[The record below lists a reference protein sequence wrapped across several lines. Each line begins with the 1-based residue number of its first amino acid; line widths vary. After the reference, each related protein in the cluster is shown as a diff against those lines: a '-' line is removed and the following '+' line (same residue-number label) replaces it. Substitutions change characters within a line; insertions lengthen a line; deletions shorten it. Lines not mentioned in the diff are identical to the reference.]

1 MLETETIYP
10 GGNLPKQKYLKR
22 MWRGLAVLL
31 LSILIIL
38 VIRSC
43 GTTEP
48 VPSQPAFGCEY
59 AEEQAV
65 EPVPETLF
73 DELGMETA
81 EPHDIDMEVKCTP
94 EQEQNIFK
102 LLSDSQKQSMYQM
115 KEKEDYLSNAERR
128 MDKVTWTHKPYLFQ
142 WGDVIINVWV
152 VSEFSHEY
160 VTLDSGIK
168 FAKVMSVIRK
178 KIAYQRNKDRAFLI
192 NLAYRFL
199 GMVGANGKN
208 LSAVFNP
215 DYR

>member
-1 MLETETIYP
+1 
-10 GGNLPKQKYLKR
+10 
-22 MWRGLAVLL
+22 
-31 LSILIIL
+31 
-38 VIRSC
+38 
-43 GTTEP
+43 
-48 VPSQPAFGCEY
+48 
-59 AEEQAV
+59 
-65 EPVPETLF
+65 
-73 DELGMETA
+73 
-81 EPHDIDMEVKCTP
+81 
-94 EQEQNIFK
+94 
-102 LLSDSQKQSMYQM
+102 
-115 KEKEDYLSNAERR
+115 

-208 LSAVFNP
+208 LSAVFNQDSRIICSP
-215 DYR
+215 KGLIKLSTEKRRYYNTFENRNILFTKFKKK